1 MSVETLFESHRT
13 RLTRRLERMV
23 GSREAAEDLSQEA
36 FLRLWRGGPLE
47 RPVAEQRAWLERTA
61 SNLAIDELRKRRLR
75 DHAELEDEAVAAI
88 SADGA
93 EALTVADAL
102 GRLDPH
108 QRLLVLLRF
117 QAGLT
122 HREIGELLA
131 ISSEAA
137 RKRVAA
143 ARRAFAAAYHGGG
156 SDQPLILLA
165 TRDPHHQYA
174 SWLEAAGAEVRPLRP
189 GALEPQLAIADG
201 LVVGGSVIDIHPA
214 TYGERPRVPLRAPDL
229 AADVRDLRVVRAALE
244 ASIPYL
250 GICSGAQLLNIA
262 LGGSLY
268 QDLQHDAATRRSHWR
283 VQHPVSTSPGSRARR
298 VLGPTAV
305 VSSEHHQGVRRLG
318 RGLRPTSGSDDSI
331 FESIEL
337 AGKRFALGLQWHP
350 EHQESERAGQA
361 VADAIVEAAA
371 RRESDR

>member
-1 MSVETLFESHRT
+1 MSVETLFESHRA

-36 FLRLWRGGPLE
+36 FLRLWRRGPRE
-47 RPVAEQRAWLERTA
+47 RPLAEQRAWLERTA

-88 SADGA
+88 AADGA
-93 EALTVADAL
+93 EALSVADAL
-102 GRLDPH
+102 RRLDPH

-131 ISSEAA
+131 ISPDAA
-137 RKRVAA
+137 RKRTVA
-143 ARRAFAAAYHGGG
+143 ARRAFAGAYHGGEG
-156 SDQPLILLA
+156 STVILLA
-165 TRDPHHQYA
+165 TRDPRRQYV
-174 SWLEAAGAEVRPLRP
+174 SWLERAGAEVRPLRP
-189 GALEPQLAIADG
+189 GAIEPQLAVADG
-201 LVVGGSVIDIHPA
+201 IVVGGSIVDIHPA
-214 TYGERPRVPLRAPDL
+214 LYRERPRVPLNAPDL
-229 AADVRDLRVVRAALE
+229 SADVRDLRVVRAALE

-268 QDLQHDAATRRSHWR
+268 QDLQRDAATHRSHWR
-283 VQHPVSTSPGSRARR
+283 VQHPVSTSSGSHARR
-298 VLGPTAV
+298 ILGPAAV

-318 RGLRPTSGSDDSI
+318 RGLRATSGSEDSI

-337 AGKRFALGLQWHP
+337 AGDRFALGLQWHP
-350 EHQESERAGQA
+350 EHQESEKAGEA
-361 VADAIVEAAA
+361 VAEAVVEAATA
-371 RRESDR
+371 RREGDR